1 MNKAAVPILNLPLT
15 KPNKNGYLLALSGG
29 VDSMV
34 LAHLLKKN
42 DITFAVAHCNFQ
54 LRGPASDQDAAFV
67 RQWAIKNDVPCFQIH
82 LATIAHANY
91 TKVSIQMAA
100 RALRYKWF
108 DDLCA
113 LYNFDCVLTAHHL
126 DDQLETYLMH
136 TFRATGIKGLLGI
149 PEKNKM
155 YFRPLLQNS
164 KASILNYAQSQDLL
178 WREDAS
184 NKANYYLRNQLRNQ
198 VIPELLKATT
208 PHGLDA
214 FARTIGHL
222 SDTHA
227 FIDHFFKAW
236 QQKHFCIEQQGV
248 KIDLMPLQ
256 ALAPLE
262 FGLHQLFGPYGFSA
276 KEVNKL
282 MGTTS
287 GKSIFSERYQLLR
300 ERDHLFLSAIKQTV
314 EPHVFLIKKNANLIS
329 EPIRLSI
336 QTSPDFEEPKST
348 NPTVVLDEAL
358 LTYPLEIRK
367 WQKGDFIYPTGMKGR
382 KLISKY
388 FKDEKYTTL
397 AKENQWLL
405 VSNSQVVWIIGKRC
419 DRRFIAKKKTKN
431 KLLITLLK

>member
-1 MNKAAVPILNLPLT
+1 MNIAAAPILNLPQA

-42 DITFAVAHCNFQ
+42 KITFAVAHCNFQ
-54 LRGPASDQDAAFV
+54 LRGAASDQDAAFV
-67 RQWAIKNDVPCFQIH
+67 RQWAVKNGVPCFQIH
-82 LATIAHANY
+82 LATTTHA
-91 TKVSIQMAA
+91 THAKVSIQMAA
-100 RALRYKWF
+100 RALRYQWF

-136 TFRATGIKGLLGI
+136 TFRATGVKGLLGI
-149 PEKNKM
+149 PEKNNM

-164 KASILNYAQSQDLL
+164 KASILNYAQSQGLV

-184 NKANYYLRNQLRNQ
+184 NQANYYLRNQLRNQ
-198 VIPELLKATT
+198 VIPELLKATA

-222 SDTHA
+222 SDAHA
-227 FIDHFFKAW
+227 FIDHFFTVW
-236 QQKHFCIEQQGV
+236 QQKHFRVEQHGI
-248 KIDLMPLQ
+248 KIDLKPLQ
-256 ALAPLE
+256 ALSPIE

-276 KEVNKL
+276 KEVHKL
-282 MGTTS
+282 MAATS
-287 GKSIFSERYQLLR
+287 GKSIFSDRYQLLR
-300 ERDHLFLSAIKQTV
+300 ERDHLFLSVIKQTV
-314 EPHVFLIKKNANLIS
+314 EPQVFLIEKNTTLIS
-329 EPIRLSI
+329 EPVTLSI
-336 QTSPDFEEPKST
+336 HRSTNFEEPKST

-367 WQKGDFIYPTGMKGR
+367 WQTGDFIYPTGMKGR

-419 DRRFIAKKKTKN
+419 DRRFVANKKTKN
-431 KLLITLLK
+431 KLLITLLQ